1 MSEIVLT
8 RIDDRLIHGQVMT
21 AWVKKTRANQ
31 ILINDDEVAKDDF
44 MSEILKM
51 SAPAGIDIVVK
62 GQVDAVSFLKAQD
75 KEKKRLIIL
84 VKAPA
89 TIAAIVEKG
98 IEIDKLVVGGMGAK
112 ANRRVLY
119 KNISA
124 SDEERTTFKKLIDR
138 GIPVVIHIIPD
149 QKETDLSK
157 YL

>member
-31 ILINDDEVAKDDF
+31 ILIIDDEVAKDDF

-98 IEIDKLVVGGMGAK
+98 IEIDRLVVGGMGAK